1 MPRVV
6 SGYVPN
12 PLYLR
17 SSYRSRQYPTLTTPA
32 GSSKSFYNLIWTRI
46 KIDILN
52 CFKGIVRGPSEFS
65 PIVNTA
71 NVKTLPSSPYRNK
84 YEVPNIQTNSPVGL
98 YNIPQQRTSQAFSS
112 MDDLDGMASVAKQAL
127 GLSFSYFQM
136 DHKLD
141 AFINIF

>member
-1 MPRVV
+1 M
-6 SGYVPN
+6 
-12 PLYLR
+12 LR
-17 SSYRSRQYPTLTTPA
+17 LDIKRL
-32 GSSKSFYNLIWTRI
+32 NLI
-46 KIDILN
+46 
-52 CFKGIVRGPSEFS
+52 GIMRGPSEFS

-127 GLSFSYFQM
+127 GSR
-136 DHKLD
+136 
-141 AFINIF
+141 IFRLCHTNKGDTIFDIL